1 MFRRFLKQLDD
12 QINLKLL
19 SKIVLVLLI
28 VYLLKMTF
36 PLWGNWLSMLKSIIT
51 PFFMGFLI
59 AYIVHPLIVWMEKK
73 GINKTLAILIFWIC
87 IIILIVLLCL
97 VLMPMLYD
105 KISGF
110 ISNLIWGVHW
120 ISDKIIQYGDF
131 ENFDLVD
138 SITNSITKYLSSYDA
153 WLPNIMNSLPG
164 FMNSFLN
171 VITNALFTVII
182 AIYMLS
188 DFERVK
194 GYICKFARMFYE
206 KADPYLFKID
216 EEVSVYLKSLLIIMA
231 IKFVE
236 YSLFYF
242 LIGHEDWVIIG
253 LLTAVGQLVPYLG
266 GTLANSIGIITAL
279 SLSPIRIFFL
289 IAGIC
294 VLSNV
299 DAYVISPLI
308 HEKRSSLGPLVTLF
322 AVFAGGVVYGALG
335 IMFSIPLAIAIKA
348 ICEVYARDPKHQ
360 KMTNHDEQNRRCRPV
375 FLCPS
380 F

>member
-12 QINLKLL
+12 KINLKLL

-28 VYLLKMTF
+28 VYLLKMTS

-59 AYIVHPLIVWMEKK
+59 AYVVHPLIVWMQKK
-73 GINKTLAILIFWIC
+73 GINKSVAILIFWVC
-87 IIILIVLLCL
+87 ILILIVLLCL

-105 KISGF
+105 KIAGF
-110 ISNLIWGVHW
+110 ISNLIWGVRW
-120 ISDKIIQYGDF
+120 ISDKIITYGDF

-182 AIYMLS
+182 AVYMLA
-188 DFERVK
+188 DFDRVK
-194 GYICKFARMFYE
+194 AYICKFARLFYE

-216 EEVSVYLKSLLIIMA
+216 EEVSIYLKSLLIIMV

-236 YSLFYF
+236 YSLFYY
-242 LIGHEDWVIIG
+242 LIGHEDWIIIG
-253 LLTAVGQLVPYLG
+253 LLAAIGQLVPYLG

-289 IAGIC
+289 IVGIC

-308 HEKRSSLGPLVTLF
+308 HEKRSSLGALVTLF
-322 AVFAGGVVYGALG
+322 AVFAGGVLYGAVG
-335 IMFSIPLAIAIKA
+335 IMFSIPIAIAIKA
-348 ICEVYARDPKHQ
+348 ICEVYAQDPKHQ
-360 KMTNHDEQNRRCRPV
+360 ELTNHGEQKQA
-375 FLCPS
+375 S
-380 F
+380 

>member
-1 MFRRFLKQLDD
+1 
-12 QINLKLL
+12 
-19 SKIVLVLLI
+19 
-28 VYLLKMTF
+28 
-36 PLWGNWLSMLKSIIT
+36 
-51 PFFMGFLI
+51 
-59 AYIVHPLIVWMEKK
+59 
-73 GINKTLAILIFWIC
+73 
-87 IIILIVLLCL
+87 
-97 VLMPMLYD
+97 
-105 KISGF
+105 
-110 ISNLIWGVHW
+110 
-120 ISDKIIQYGDF
+120 
-131 ENFDLVD
+131 
-138 SITNSITKYLSSYDA
+138 
-153 WLPNIMNSLPG
+153 
-164 FMNSFLN
+164 
-171 VITNALFTVII
+171 
-182 AIYMLS
+182 MLS

-231 IKFVE
+231 IKFIE

-308 HEKRSSLGPLVTLF
+308 HEKRSSLGPLITLF

-348 ICEVYARDPKHQ
+348 ICEVYAKDPKHQ
-360 KMTNHDEQNRRCRPV
+360 EMTNHDEQKQA
-375 FLCPS
+375 L
-380 F
+380 